1 MLNFYAQKD
10 IRSNRTTNISTQDC
24 WISGC
29 GILERLPDAVGDEV
43 YSDHP
48 QDCSLDI
55 SKVRLCRHVYTYEVT
70 FLCLGAAAPTHVSGV
85 MPNTRARGTIRFVIR
100 PINYVILLSERMI

>member
-1 MLNFYAQKD
+1 MPNFYAQKD

-55 SKVRLCRHVYTYEVT
+55 SKVRLCRHVYTYEVS
-70 FLCLGAAAPTHVSGV
+70 FFVPWCGG
-85 MPNTRARGTIRFVIR
+85 PNTRVWSHAKYQGQGYDKICDKT
-100 PINYVILLSERMI
+100 Y